1 MVTMPNFPSSQLVT
15 PAKLFRTSL
24 FASKRGLL
32 LALGTAG
39 LVGHQIAESLVPV
52 LIGVIVDKAIIPGDA
67 KALALWTGVMAAV
80 FLLLAFSWRLGMRAT
95 MKVYAYGTHDLRQM
109 VIARTLHSHGMRRR
123 RATGEVLSIASSD
136 TDRTGG
142 IAWLIAGAGGS
153 VAAVV
158 SAAVA
163 LLAISAPL
171 GLAVLVA
178 SPAILFLMHLL
189 SKPLERRTSKEQS
202 TAARASALATD
213 LLTGLRTIKG
223 LGAEATASK
232 RYQESSQATLSAT
245 ISAVWSKASYQAT
258 STAMSGAFLAAT
270 ALAAALMALHGQ
282 ISVGELV
289 TVVGLAQFVQGPME
303 QLGYFGVELARKRAS
318 AKRIATYLGEE
329 AALPS
334 SVGGASGGGASVG
347 SASVQS
353 AVSAQTPLVSF
364 TGAWGIPAFE
374 CARGQVVGVSAE
386 DSEAARTLVDV
397 LGLRVPVPVGV
408 LKLQGQDASQMD
420 PTGARELCYA
430 DGHGAPLFS
439 GSLRENVYGA
449 VKEQG
454 LARDLGA
461 ESTSASVMVAAS
473 AEDIVDGLEDGL
485 DSYLQGH
492 ADRLS
497 GGQRQRIV
505 LARTLAQTQAI
516 LVLHEPTSNVDAVT
530 ESRIARSL
538 GNFSDKA
545 IVLVTTSP
553 VLLEACT
560 SVVRAK
566 TSIEVNS

>member
-1 MVTMPNFPSSQLVT
+1 MVTMPNFPPSQLVT

-223 LGAEATASK
+223 LGAEVTASK

-318 AKRIATYLGEE
+318 ARRIATYLGEE

-334 SVGGASGGGASVG
+334 SGGGASLDSPFG
-347 SASVQS
+347 QS
-353 AVSAQTPLVSF
+353 AVGAPAPLLSF
-364 TGAWGIPAFE
+364 GGAWGIPAFE
-374 CARGQVVGVSAE
+374 CARGQVVGVCAE

-408 LKLQGQDASQMD
+408 LKLEGQEASQMD

-538 GNFSDKA
+538 GNFPDKA